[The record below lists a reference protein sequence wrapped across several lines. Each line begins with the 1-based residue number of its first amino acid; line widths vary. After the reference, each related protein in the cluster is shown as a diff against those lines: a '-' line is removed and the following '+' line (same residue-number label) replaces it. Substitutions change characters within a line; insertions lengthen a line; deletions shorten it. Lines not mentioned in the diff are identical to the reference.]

1 MEFNYRNTRG
11 NTMSEEKKEES
22 QTRMQKMTDMA
33 MKKIVDTIVPIIYF
47 SWGMITGVVTC
58 IVLWAGW
65 N

>member
-1 MEFNYRNTRG
+1 
-11 NTMSEEKKEES
+11 MSEDKEES
-22 QTRMQKMTDMA
+22 KSRMQKMSDMA

-47 SWGMITGVVTC
+47 SWRMITGVVTC